1 MEWTVVTDRTRAT
14 PCLVA
19 LLVALAGCGGGDRN
33 VVEPPLPPPTDFT
46 LTLRAHPEDVAV
58 AQQLGWSGGI
68 PAAEVTITP
77 SQGSGAVQRL
87 TTGAD
92 GTVKL
97 DALAPDSYR
106 LTARRM
112 FTPSELAKL
121 GAGSD
126 AVAFVGE
133 DEVGVGNNTR
143 TVTVTL
149 PASRRRSLV
158 ISEWSFNSWQSP
170 TSNSYLFGGYLEL
183 YNNSDTTVYL
193 DGVLIA
199 RAGSALTALPHLSC
213 EAAAP
218 VAMDP
223 DGLWASEIAS
233 FPGSGRQYPLAPG
246 GVVVVATDAIDHS
259 ALLPDMLDLRGAD
272 FEFMGPADVDNPSV
286 PNMLDVGTGSPF
298 FGHGLFFPGTDVVV
312 VLGEA
317 VDPRAL
323 RRAGHPVNGDPWLRI
338 DRARMLDVLAT
349 TNTIYSTLKPPP
361 IYCAAMIST
370 TIDRQH
376 AVLGHDQP
384 GEHLV
389 SISRKVLDTLPD
401 GRLLL
406 QHTRTS
412 ANDYHRTPRT
422 PGVVR

>member
-1 MEWTVVTDRTRAT
+1 MEQTTMTDRTRAT
-14 PCLVA
+14 T

-46 LTLRAHPEDVAV
+46 LTVRPHPEDAAV

-68 PAAEVTITP
+68 PGAEVTITP
-77 SQGSGAVQRL
+77 SEGGGGGGQRL

-97 DALAPDSYR
+97 DALAPGSYR
-106 LTARRM
+106 VTARRM
-112 FTPSELAKL
+112 FTPSELGKL

-133 DEVGVGNNTR
+133 DEVGVGSNTR
-143 TVTVTL
+143 TATLTL

-158 ISEWSFNSWQSP
+158 ISEWSFNLWQSP
-170 TSNSYLFGGYLEL
+170 TSDSYTFGGFLEL

-193 DGVLIA
+193 DGVLI
-199 RAGSALTALPHLSC
+199 GNGYDISTELPYLSC
-213 EAAAP
+213 ASSAMFWDDPAGAWVLGLAA
-218 VAMDP
+218 
-223 DGLWASEIAS
+223 

-259 ALLPDMLDLRGAD
+259 ALIPDMLDLRGAD
-272 FEFMGPADVDNPSV
+272 FEFIGPADVDNPAV
-286 PNMLDVGTGSPF
+286 PNMIDVGTTVYSP
-298 FGHGLFFPGTDVVV
+298 HGQQFNGNNSTVA
-312 VLGEA
+312 VLGAATDPAGLPRKTRDA
-317 VDPRAL
+317 VGAREL
-323 RRAGHPVNGDPWLRI
+323 RRI
-338 DRARMLDVLAT
+338 ARDDVLDVLAT
-349 TNTIYSTLKPPP
+349 SSTYLLLQWKPTPVFCP
-361 IYCAAMIST
+361 ALVHPS
-370 TIDRQH
+370 IDGKYGFF
-376 AVLGHDQP
+376 LEENPD
-384 GEHLV
+384 EHLV

-412 ANDYHRTPRT
+412 ANDFHRTPRT
-422 PGVVR
+422 PGVVK